1 MTQTDLLL
9 PVFVLIALTFVLLFR
24 MIFSR
29 IGAIANK
36 DTTMAEIAVESTAY
50 PKPVLQAAN
59 AFHNQLQ
66 VPVLFYVLVAF
77 TLILKQSDTVMVWL
91 SWIFVASRLWHAYIH
106 STHNHVRSRF
116 NAFAVGVVTLM
127 VMWAYLAF
135 KFFTA

>member
-1 MTQTDLLL
+1 MAQTDILI
-9 PVFVLIALTFVLLFR
+9 PVFVLITLTFVLLFR
-24 MIFSR
+24 MAFAR

-36 DTTMAEIAVESTAY
+36 DTTMADIAIDSTAY

-77 TLILKQSDTVMVWL
+77 TLILKQSDWIMVGLAWVFAL
-91 SWIFVASRLWHAYIH
+91 SRLWHAYIH

-116 NAFAVGVVTLM
+116 NAFAIGVVTLII
-127 VMWAYLAF
+127 MWAYLAF
-135 KFFTA
+135 KVFIA